1 MTARQP
7 GISDPF
13 VRLRASGWIVSL
25 CLHGSAIFLAGLFV
39 AKIGLAPPSSL
50 FHWDVTVIG
59 AHSPAAPAQVAPSV
73 QPPATAVIRPAQRNA
88 PATALRPSPS
98 QATLPTMSAT
108 ASSSPATVERDTIEP
123 ALPPSQQAP
132 AQLLE
137 RTPVVSSP
145 PEPQEAKDELQ
156 SSLHTTSASV
166 EAPPDPRS
174 LPQMAN
180 PSLADAPLA
189 PEMSRTTSQPPSEPA
204 TSPAQTAS
212 LTPSTSTTQVARK
225 LDYGWLTVPLLQRI
239 EALKHYPATA
249 RLQRLEGRVVVRIV
263 IQEDGHI
270 SSATIA
276 KSSGHDVLDQ
286 VALETV
292 RQASPIT
299 LSQPLEKSSVTMQ
312 IPLGYYLDR

>member
-7 GISDPF
+7 DISDPF
-13 VRLRASGWIVSL
+13 IRFHASGWIISIG
-25 CLHGSAIFLAGLFV
+25 LHGSAILLAGFFV
-39 AKIGLAPPSSL
+39 AKIGLAPPSSS
-50 FHWDVTVIG
+50 FQWDVTVVG
-59 AHSPAAPAQVAPSV
+59 SQPPTPAQVAPGAP
-73 QPPATAVIRPAQRNA
+73 PPAAAIVRPAQRNVA
-88 PATALRPSPS
+88 ATALRPTPSP
-98 QATLPTMSAT
+98 AALPTMP
-108 ASSSPATVERDTIEP
+108 ASTSNSPATVERDTIKP
-123 ALPPSQQAP
+123 ALPPPQQAP
-132 AQLLE
+132 AQLIE
-137 RTPVVSSP
+137 RTPAVSSP
-145 PEPQEAKDELQ
+145 PEPQETKDDRQ
-156 SSLHTTSASV
+156 PSLHSTSASV
-166 EAPPDPRS
+166 EAPPDSRS

-180 PSLADAPLA
+180 PPVADAPLA
-189 PEMSRTTSQPPSEPA
+189 PEMSETTSQPPSEPA

-212 LTPSTSTTQVARK
+212 LAPSTNTAQVARK
-225 LDYGWLTVPLLQRI
+225 PDYSWLAGPLLQRI

-299 LSQPLEKSSVTMQ
+299 LSRPLEKPSVTMQ